1 MKSSGFISF
10 LAGVIAFALGVIA
23 AVDGRGFDATLGF
36 TAAGMAFIATA
47 MIWRKKRSD
56 RQ

>member
-1 MKSSGFISF
+1 MKSSGFLSF

-47 MIWRKKRSD
+47 MILRKKRSD